1 MKKFLVYIIFLLSF
15 VWTIGLDALVIP
27 QKATIL
33 AMSGSGIAGDLD
45 IDINPSSSV
54 KPYLG
59 FSNNTWLAGVSGQK
73 TTWVFKSDMNHSLSF
88 ESLGINDIEYH
99 SDNDSDPEGYVSANW
114 FAIDYGSN
122 MNLNKYFDSIKD
134 LQVGYNI
141 KLNYSKLHIENSWGY
156 TFDLGLTKKISD
168 SFNMGFVIKNSGKEY
183 YSSEESIT
191 INPYVG
197 IGISHNINII
207 NSDNFY
213 TDLVYHIDVIQHN
226 DNNIFKLGVMTKFPY
241 INLMFGSSYSDGY
254 SDFSYGLSFEI
265 KKWAVIFGNL
275 NHDNPALGTPQCI
288 EIRKYF

>member
-1 MKKFLVYIIFLLSF
+1 MKRLLIYIICLMSF
-15 VWTIGLDALVIP
+15 VWSIGLEALVIP

-33 AMSGSGIAGDLD
+33 AMSGSGIAGNLD
-45 IDINPSSSV
+45 IAINPSSSV
-54 KPYLG
+54 EPYFG
-59 FSNNTWLAGVSGQK
+59 FSNNTWLAGLSGQK
-73 TTWVFKSDMNHSLSF
+73 TTWMFKGDMNHSLSF
-88 ESLGINDIEYH
+88 ESLGIDDIEKH
-99 SDNDSDPEGYVSANW
+99 SDNDSNPEGYVSANW
-114 FAIDYGSN
+114 FAIDYGSSI
-122 MNLNKYFDSIKD
+122 NLSKYFVSIKG
-134 LQVGYNI
+134 LKVGYNV
-141 KLNYSKLHIENSWGY
+141 KLNYLKLHTENSWGY

-241 INLMFGSSYSDGY
+241 VNLMLGSSYSDGY

-265 KKWAVIFGNL
+265 NQWAIIFGNL
-275 NHDNPALGTPQCI
+275 NHDNPALGTPRCI
-288 EIRKYF
+288 ELRKYF